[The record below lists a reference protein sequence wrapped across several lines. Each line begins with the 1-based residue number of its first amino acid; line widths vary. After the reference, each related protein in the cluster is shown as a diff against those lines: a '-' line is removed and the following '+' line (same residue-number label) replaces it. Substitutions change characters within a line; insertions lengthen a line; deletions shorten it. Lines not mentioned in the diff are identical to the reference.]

1 MEHLQKE
8 LLMERRDRSTVENQ
22 VEQQQPEDVAV
33 AGSAMVVAQ
42 SGYDFVVPALSQ
54 CFRLTA
60 RGAPMEKGIARRC
73 GY

>member
-1 MEHLQKE
+1 MTDRRLRITLSSNDLEM
-8 LLMERRDRSTVENQ
+8 LL
-22 VEQQQPEDVAV
+22 V